1 MAVLD
6 STSMRPPY
14 PAREFSLPGLA
25 LEVRHIS
32 GGKSVTR
39 VAVVEVMNTT
49 FLERGG
55 TRKVSTATCTFLE
68 HVAVQLEDT
77 VQLPDEETP
86 RKVLR
91 VINRF
96 ASLRR
101 SHGVKYNGRLT
112 TVLLA

>member
-14 PAREFSLPGLA
+14 PAREFSLRGLA
-25 LEVRHIS
+25 LDVTHIS
-32 GGKSVTR
+32 GGKSTVRT
-39 VAVVEVMNTT
+39 AVVEVMNTT
-49 FLERGG
+49 FMERGG
-55 TRKVSTATCTFLE
+55 TRKVSTASCTFLE

-77 VQLPDEETP
+77 IALPDGEP
-86 RKVLR
+86 MKVLR

-112 TVLLA
+112 VVLLA

>member
-1 MAVLD
+1 M
-6 STSMRPPY
+6 
-14 PAREFSLPGLA
+14 
-25 LEVRHIS
+25 
-32 GGKSVTR
+32 
-39 VAVVEVMNTT
+39 VEVMNTT

-91 VINRF
+91 
-96 ASLRR
+96 
-101 SHGVKYNGRLT
+101 
-112 TVLLA
+112 